1 MQMLM
6 SVHRMRTGAARSL
19 TGLLA
24 AALLL
29 ALTALVTAATMPKA
43 RVTAG
48 GHTFLVDVAE
58 TPDTQTLG
66 LGGRKHLGPSDGMLF
81 VYTDKSRLTFW
92 MKGMFIPIDMLWM
105 DNRRIVHIEHRAPP
119 PKPGTPESAL
129 PTYQPDVPANF
140 VLEIAA
146 GRADELHLKEGDL
159 VTYDLSP
166 GQR

>member
-1 MQMLM
+1 MFLR
-6 SVHRMRTGAARSL
+6 SIRRAAPRLPAGA
-19 TGLLA
+19 
-24 AALLL
+24 LL
-29 ALTALVTAATMPKA
+29 ALTLLLLPALLGAATMPRAK
-43 RVTAG
+43 VTAG
-48 GHTFLVDVAE
+48 GHTFVVDVATTSAE
-58 TPDTQTLG
+58 QTLG

-119 PKPGTPESAL
+119 PKAGTPDGAL
-129 PTYQPDVPANF
+129 PTYQPDEPANF